1 VLNDIRIALRSLR
14 RAPAFGATTVLT
26 LALAAGA
33 NTAIFAIVNAVLFE
47 PLPFRDPDRLV
58 AVWPGRFQSNA
69 DLLFTRERGA
79 MFSSVAAVAPGWT
92 LSLTGSGEPTKVT
105 VARVSGNF
113 FETFGADPLLGRPFT
128 DASARPGMDGV
139 MVLSHAFWMQR
150 FGGDPGVIG
159 RTIQLDGEPVE
170 IVAVMQ
176 PAFELFGLRT
186 DAYAPFVLDPSAWYH
201 RLSFN
206 LYAARLAPGRTLEQA
221 NVDYKALIQELRR
234 ERNYPD
240 EFGSS
245 AEVVDLRTA
254 LVGDLGPS
262 LGILGAAVG
271 LILLISGAN
280 LGTLQLTRA
289 AARTRDLAI
298 RSALGASRGR
308 IARQLLA
315 ENACL
320 AVTGGVTGVLI
331 ARGAMPGFVSLLPAD
346 TPRINEIA
354 IDPAVAGLVIAAS
367 TLVGLSAG
375 IAPALGTTRLRT
387 ALLLRLGATTQ
398 TAAVRRFRSAL
409 VSAEVAIA
417 VILTIGA
424 GLLLQTLWTLQ
435 RVDPGFRAPGVL
447 TLHVQP
453 SGSKYRNVSIAEY
466 YDGILERL
474 RAVPGVTAAGAI
486 QHLPFSN
493 YSWNIP
499 FVPEGHVVSAGGA
512 APTAGARIVT
522 AGYFAAIGQP
532 VLAGRTIER
541 ADAARSNVAVV
552 NEVLATKYF
561 DSAASALGRTIRQRS
576 GRGPDLVLTIVGV
589 VGNVRHAS
597 LSEEPVPEV
606 YTSVS
611 RSSINAMM
619 LAVRADVQPL
629 SIVPAVREAIWSID
643 RSVPLSNLETMEA
656 KIGGSLGR
664 PRLLLTLLGSFAALG
679 GLLAAVGVYGVVAFS
694 VSQRWREL
702 GIRVA
707 LGAERV
713 RIVSSV
719 LREAS
724 LYAAIGLAVGIPA
737 SLAGSRW
744 MQGLV
749 FGISVTDPI
758 TYVTIAG
765 VTLLTVLAAALP
777 PALRAARVDPVAALK
792 QS

>member
-14 RAPAFGATTVLT
+14 RAPAFAATTILT

-33 NTAIFAIVNAVLFE
+33 NTAIFAIVDAVLFE

-58 AVWPGRFQSNA
+58 AVWPGRFQSQA
-69 DLLFTRERGA
+69 DLLFTRARGG

-92 LSLTGSGEPTKVT
+92 MSLTGSGEPTKVT

-128 DASARPGMDGV
+128 DASDQPAMDRV
-139 MVLSHAFWMQR
+139 MVLSHTFWMQR

-159 RTIQLDGEPVE
+159 RTVQLDGDQME

-186 DAYAPFVLDPSAWYH
+186 DAYTPFTIDQSAWYH
-201 RLSFN
+201 RLSFS

-221 NVDYKALIQELRR
+221 NVDYKALVQELRR

-240 EFGSS
+240 AYGSN
-245 AEVVDLRTA
+245 AELVDLRTS
-254 LVGDLGPS
+254 LVGDVGPS
-262 LGILGAAVG
+262 LAVLGSAVG
-271 LILLISGAN
+271 LILLIAGAN
-280 LGTLQLTRA
+280 IGTLQLTRA
-289 AARTRDLAI
+289 AARARDAAI

-308 IARQLLA
+308 IVRQLLA
-315 ENACL
+315 ENALL
-320 AVTGGVTGVLI
+320 ALTGGLLGVLI
-331 ARGAMPGFVSLLPAD
+331 ARVAMPGLVSLLPAD
-346 TPRINEIA
+346 TPRVNEIA
-354 IDPAVAGLVIAAS
+354 IDPAVAGLVIAAA

-398 TAAVRRFRSAL
+398 APGVRHFRSAL

-417 VILTIGA
+417 VVLTIGA

-435 RVDPGFRAPGVL
+435 RVDPGFRAHGVL

-453 SGSKYRNVSIAEY
+453 SGAQYRTASIAEY

-474 RAVPGVTAAGAI
+474 RTLPGVTAAGAI

-499 FVPEGHVVSAGGA
+499 FVPEGHVVAPGSA

-541 ADAARSNVAVV
+541 ADAGSNVAIV
-552 NEVLATKYF
+552 NEVLATRYF
-561 DSAASALGRTIRQRS
+561 GSAAAALGRAIRQRAA
-576 GRGPDLVLTIVGV
+576 RGPDTVLTVVGV
-589 VGNVRHAS
+589 VGNVRHSA
-597 LSEEPVPEV
+597 LSDEPGPEI

-619 LAVRADVQPL
+619 LAVRTDGQPL
-629 SIVPAVREAIWSID
+629 SIAPAVREAIWSID
-643 RSVPLSNLETMEA
+643 RSVPLSNIETMEA

-664 PRLLLTLLGSFAALG
+664 PRLLLALLGSFAALG
-679 GLLAAVGVYGVVAFS
+679 VLLAVVGVYGVVAFS

-707 LGAERV
+707 LGAERG
-713 RIVSSV
+713 RIVKGV

-724 LYAAIGLAVGIPA
+724 LYGALGLAAGIPA
-737 SLAGSRW
+737 SLAGSRL
-744 MQGLV
+744 MEGLV
-749 FGISVTDPI
+749 FGVSPADPF
-758 TYVTIAG
+758 TYVTIIGA
-765 VTLLTVLAAALP
+765 TLLTVLAAALP